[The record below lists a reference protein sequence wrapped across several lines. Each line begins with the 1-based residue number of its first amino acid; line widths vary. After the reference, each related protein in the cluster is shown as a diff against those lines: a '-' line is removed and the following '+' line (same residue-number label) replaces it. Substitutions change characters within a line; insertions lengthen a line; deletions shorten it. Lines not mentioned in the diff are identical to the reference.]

1 MSQTQS
7 QAECAFDQVVE
18 WLEHFR
24 PIENPRQSG
33 KVWYPLDEM
42 LLLCL
47 LGVLAGAES
56 WVEIAEFGKA
66 KLDFLRRF
74 RPFENGTPSHDQ
86 LGDLFA
92 VLDAEQFQSCFIAW
106 VASLTSCRRRASGTK
121 LGPDIVAIDGKTLRR
136 AYQQGG
142 AKAPIHM
149 ISAWSSQQRLVL
161 GQAKVAEKSNE
172 ITAIPDLLDL
182 LTLKGATVTIDAMG
196 CQKEIA
202 KKIKDKEADYVLALK
217 GNQGTLQQ
225 DVELFFTEQ
234 KAREFADT
242 TISRHQTL
250 EKSHGRIETRTYT
263 AIGDIAWLEE
273 RHDWAGLCS
282 IVMVESVRE
291 IIGGKTE
298 SETRFYI
305 SSLSADAER
314 QGEAIRSHWGV
325 ENSHHW
331 VMDMVFRDDEC
342 RIRKANA
349 PANFATIK
357 HIASNLMRRAAGK
370 KSMRVKRRLAAW
382 DDAYLA
388 SLIATG

>member
-1 MSQTQS
+1 MPEGQS
-7 QAECAFDQVVE
+7 QAERAYDQVVE
-18 WLEHFR
+18 WLEHFE
-24 PIENPRQSG
+24 PLEDPRQQG
-33 KVWYPLDEM
+33 KVWYPLDET

-56 WVEIAEFGKA
+56 WVEIAEFGKK

-92 VLDAEQFQSCFIAW
+92 VLDAEAFQRCFIAW
-106 VASLTSCRRRASGTK
+106 VASPGLRSGV
-121 LGPDIVAIDGKTLRR
+121 GPDIVAIDGKTLRR
-136 AYQQGG
+136 AYQEGG

-149 ISAWSSQQRLVL
+149 ISAWSARQRLVL

-202 KKIKDKEADYVLALK
+202 NKIKDKEADYVLALK
-217 GNQGTLQQ
+217 GNQGTLSE

-234 KAREFADT
+234 KERKFADT
-242 TISRHQTL
+242 TISRHRTL

-263 AIGDIAWLEE
+263 AVDDIDWLKE
-273 RHDWAGLCS
+273 RHDWAGLRS

-291 IIGGKTE
+291 VVGGKTE

-357 HIASNLMRRAAGK
+357 HIASNLMRRSTAK
-370 KSMRVKRRLAAW
+370 HSMRVKRRLAAW

-388 SLIATG
+388 GLIAAG

>member
-1 MSQTQS
+1 MSEGQS
-7 QAECAFDQVVE
+7 QVERAYDQVVE
-18 WLEHFR
+18 WLEHFE
-24 PIENPRQSG
+24 PLEDPRQSG
-33 KVWYPLDEM
+33 KVWYPLDEV
-42 LLLCL
+42 LLLSL

-56 WVEIAEFGKA
+56 WVEIAEFGKR

-74 RPFENGTPSHDQ
+74 RAFENGTPSHDQ

-92 VLDAEQFQSCFIAW
+92 ALDAAAFQHCFIAW
-106 VASLTSCRRRASGTK
+106 VGSLTK
-121 LGPDIVAIDGKTLRR
+121 FGPDIVAIDGKTLRR
-136 AYQQGG
+136 AYQEGG

-149 ISAWSSQQRLVL
+149 ISAWSSRQRLVL

-172 ITAIPDLLDL
+172 ITAIPGLLHL
-182 LTLKGATVTIDAMG
+182 LTLKGAIVTIDAMG

-202 KKIKDKEADYVLALK
+202 EKIKEKEADYVLALK
-217 GNQGTLQQ
+217 GNQGSLSA
-225 DVELFFTEQ
+225 DVELFFCEQ
-234 KAREFADT
+234 KVRKFEDT
-242 TISRHQTL
+242 AISRHQTL

-263 AIGDIAWLEE
+263 AIDDIAWLTA
-273 RHDWAGLCS
+273 RHDWAGLKS

-305 SSLSADAER
+305 SSLAAGAER

-342 RIRKANA
+342 RIRKDNA

-357 HIASNLMRRAAGK
+357 HIASNLMRRQPDK

-388 SLIATG
+388 SLIAAG

>member
-1 MSQTQS
+1 MSEAQS
-7 QAECAFDQVVE
+7 QAERAFDQVVE

-24 PIENPRQSG
+24 PIEDPRQSG
-33 KVWYPLDEM
+33 KVWYPLEEM

-47 LGVLAGAES
+47 LAVLAGAES
-56 WVEIAEFGKA
+56 WVEIAEFGKK
-66 KLDFLRRF
+66 KLEFLRRF
-74 RPFENGTPSHDQ
+74 RAFENGTPSHDQ

-92 VLDAEQFQSCFIAW
+92 ALDADAFQHCFIAW
-106 VASLTSCRRRASGTK
+106 VASLTK

-136 AYQQGG
+136 AYQEGG

-149 ISAWSSQQRLVL
+149 ISAWSARQRLVL
-161 GQAKVAEKSNE
+161 GQTQVAEKSNE

-202 KKIKDKEADYVLALK
+202 EKIKDKEADYVLALK
-217 GNQGTLQQ
+217 GNQGTLSE

-234 KAREFADT
+234 KERKFADT
-242 TISRHQTL
+242 AISRHQTL

-263 AIGDIAWLEE
+263 AIDDIDWLKE

-298 SETRFYI
+298 SEMRFYI
-305 SSLSADAER
+305 SSLSADAAR

-342 RIRKANA
+342 RIRKHNA

-370 KSMRVKRRLAAW
+370 HSMRVKRRLAAW

-388 SLIATG
+388 SLIAAG

>member
-1 MSQTQS
+1 MTCGQS
-7 QAECAFDQVVE
+7 QAERALDQVIE
-18 WLEHFR
+18 WLEHFGE
-24 PIENPRQSG
+24 IDDPRQSG
-33 KVWYPLDEM
+33 KVWYPLEEM

-47 LGVLAGAES
+47 LAVLAGAES
-56 WVEIAEFGKA
+56 WVEIAEFGKK
-66 KLDFLRRF
+66 KLEFLQRF
-74 RPFENGTPSHDQ
+74 RPFQNGTPSHDQ

-92 VLDAEQFQSCFIAW
+92 ALDAEAFQRCFIAW
-106 VASLTSCRRRASGTK
+106 VGSLTK

-136 AYQQGG
+136 AYQEGG

-149 ISAWSSQQRLVL
+149 ISAWSSRQRLVL
-161 GQAKVAEKSNE
+161 GQAKVADKSNE

-182 LTLKGATVTIDAMG
+182 LTLKGAIVTIDAMG

-202 KKIKDKEADYVLALK
+202 EKIKERGADYVLALK

-234 KAREFADT
+234 KARNFEDT
-242 TISRHQTL
+242 TISRHETL

-263 AIGDIAWLEE
+263 AIDDIAWLTE
-273 RHDWAGLCS
+273 RHDWSGLKS
-282 IVMVESVRE
+282 IVMVDSSRE

-305 SSLSADAER
+305 SSLSADGER
-314 QGEAIRSHWGV
+314 QGEAIRGHWGV

-342 RIRKANA
+342 RIRKHNA

-357 HIASNLMRRAAGK
+357 HIASNLMRRAEGK
-370 KSMRVKRRLAAW
+370 QSMRVKRRLAAW
-382 DDAYLA
+382 DDDYLA
-388 SLIATG
+388 SLIAAG

>member
-1 MSQTQS
+1 MSEAQS
-7 QAECAFDQVVE
+7 QAERAFDQVVE

-24 PIENPRQSG
+24 PIEDPRQSG
-33 KVWYPLDEM
+33 KVWYPLEEM

-47 LGVLAGAES
+47 LAVLAVLAGAES
-56 WVEIAEFGKA
+56 WVEIAEFGKK
-66 KLDFLRRF
+66 KLEFLRRF

-92 VLDAEQFQSCFIAW
+92 ALDAEAFQHCFIAW
-106 VASLTSCRRRASGTK
+106 VASLTK

-136 AYQQGG
+136 AYQEGG

-149 ISAWSSQQRLVL
+149 ISAWSARQRLVL
-161 GQAKVAEKSNE
+161 GQAKVADKSNE

-202 KKIKDKEADYVLALK
+202 WKIKEKEAEYVLALK

-234 KAREFADT
+234 KEREFADT
-242 TISRHQTL
+242 AASRHQTL

-263 AIGDIAWLEE
+263 AIDDIGWLTA
-273 RHDWAGLCS
+273 RHDWVGLKS

-305 SSLSADAER
+305 SSLSADAEQ
-314 QGEAIRSHWGV
+314 QGDAIRSHWGV

-331 VMDMVFRDDEC
+331 VLDMVFRDDEC
-342 RIRKANA
+342 RIRKDNA

-370 KSMRVKRRLAAW
+370 HSMRVKRRLAAW

-388 SLIATG
+388 SLIAAG

>member
-1 MSQTQS
+1 MATVHS
-7 QAECAFDQVVE
+7 QADRAHDQVIE
-18 WLEHFR
+18 WLKYFE
-24 PIENPRQSG
+24 PLPDPRQSG
-33 KVWYPLDEM
+33 KVWYPLDEV
-42 LLLCL
+42 LLVSL
-47 LGVLAGAES
+47 LAVLAGAEC

-74 RPFENGTPSHDQ
+74 RPFEKGTPSHDQ

-92 VLDAEQFQSCFIAW
+92 ALDAEAFQQCFITW
-106 VASLTSCRRRASGTK
+106 VASLTK

-136 AYQQGG
+136 SYQQGG

-149 ISAWSSQQRLVL
+149 ISAWSSRQRLVL
-161 GQAKVAEKSNE
+161 GQNKVADKSNE

-196 CQKEIA
+196 CQREIA
-202 KKIKDKEADYVLALK
+202 AKIIAKEADYVLALK
-217 GNQGTLQQ
+217 GNQGTLRD
-225 DVELFFTEQ
+225 DVELFFTSHKESPFTDI
-234 KAREFADT
+234 AV
-242 TISRHQTL
+242 SRHQTL

-263 AIGDIAWLEE
+263 ALDQIDWLKK
-273 RHDWAGLCS
+273 RHDWSGLKS

-298 SETRFYI
+298 CETRFYI
-305 SSLSADAER
+305 SSRAADAAS
-314 QGEAIRSHWGV
+314 QGDAIRSHWGV
-325 ENSHHW
+325 ESHHW

-357 HIASNLMRRAAGK
+357 HIASNLLRRAEGK
-370 KSMRVKRRLAAW
+370 KSLRVKRRLAAW
-382 DDAYLA
+382 NDGYLE
-388 SLIATG
+388 SLIAAG